1 MKKVAFVARLILGLI
16 FFMAGIVGLL
26 QLAPPPPDMPE
37 KLKIF
42 MDGIMATTYFFP
54 LLKTTETVCGL
65 LLLTGFAP
73 ALALIILAPIMINI
87 LCVHAFLTPGLQN
100 LALPLFMLAMQLLA
114 ASAYWPVYQ
123 PLFRKNKDL

>member
-1 MKKVAFVARLILGLI
+1 MKKVAFIARLILGLI

-37 KLKIF
+37 KLKVF

-100 LALPLFMLAMQLLA
+100 LALPIFMLAMHLLA